1 MYNSAGESQCC
12 HQDSAPRPLLL
23 ALLAAAILCATATVE
38 TVSHTVDCLCGG
50 WLFSGAE
57 ASQWD
62 GTDMLMNWGWGL
74 PHSKRTYSAG
84 YGPYW
89 TMSAESAYV
98 QSKSLWKQVR
108 D

>member
-1 MYNSAGESQCC
+1 VPVRVSQDTIIDTTTGE
-12 HQDSAPRPLLL
+12 LLTNCIDFDPTRVY
-23 ALLAAAILCATATVE
+23 ILPHARA
-38 TVSHTVDCLCGG
+38 
-50 WLFSGAE
+50 GAE

-62 GTDMLMNWGWGL
+62 GTDMLMDWGWGL
-74 PHSKRTYSAG
+74 PHSKKTYSAG

-98 QSKSLWKQVR
+98 ESKSKCVLI